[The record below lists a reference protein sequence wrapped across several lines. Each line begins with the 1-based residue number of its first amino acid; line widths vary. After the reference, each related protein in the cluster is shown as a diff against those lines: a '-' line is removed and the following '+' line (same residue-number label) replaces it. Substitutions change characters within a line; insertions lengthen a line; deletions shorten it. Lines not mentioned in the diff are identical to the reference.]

1 MLYTLHKNIPSSF
14 ALESA
19 LADLKKII
27 AHRLHT
33 HFNEQSFSFKQW
45 VAQNF
50 NGTLYKQELLQYV
63 PNIKHSEEWII
74 LMLALVPHV
83 RPDFFESIIREHLPA
98 GGDFSEFGGVKA
110 TNHRSM
116 LPTGET
122 AQFILA
128 GTHLEDRL
136 TVHQYFTE
144 DHFFF
149 KQTILWLEPVK
160 EGEPVMS
167 GRIVL
172 AQDVLDK
179 ILFHKET
186 APRFGLDFPAK
197 RVTTEMDWTDA
208 VLNQQTTAQ
217 VKDIS
222 TWLQHHH
229 LLQEDEN
236 LRRKLK
242 PGYRVL
248 FYGPSGTGK
257 TLTAALIG
265 KEFGKEVYRIDLS
278 QVVSKYIG
286 ETEKNL
292 ETVFRRAESKNWI
305 LFFDEADA
313 LFGKRTNVQSSHDKY
328 ANQEVSYL
336 LQRVEDYPGLLI
348 LASNFKSNLDEAFL
362 RRFHA
367 VIHFP
372 MPNAAERFVLW
383 QKAMPALLP
392 PDDTVN
398 LQQLSKQY
406 EMSGASILN
415 AVQFAAL
422 SALAENSK
430 QLSQSHLVEGIRKE
444 FIKEEKSI

>member
-1 MLYTLHKNIPSSF
+1 MLYTLHKQTASSF
-14 ALESA
+14 ALEAAFS
-19 LADLKKII
+19 DLNKII
-27 AHRLHT
+27 AHRMQT
-33 HFNEQSFSFKQW
+33 HFDEQYVHFQQW
-45 VAQNF
+45 LGEHF
-50 NGTLYKQELLQYV
+50 NGNLMKADLL
-63 PNIKHSEEWII
+63 KHIPQLQHPDEWII
-74 LMLALVPHV
+74 LMLGLVPHIS
-83 RPDFFESIIREHLPA
+83 PNFFETIIKEHLPT
-98 GGDFSEFGGVKA
+98 GGDFPEFGGVKG

-128 GTHLEDRL
+128 GTKIEERL
-136 TVHQYFTE
+136 QVHRYFAE

-149 KQTILWLEPVK
+149 TQNILWLEPVK

-172 AQDVLDK
+172 AQDIIDK
-179 ILFHKET
+179 ILLNRET

-197 RVTTEMDWTDA
+197 RVTTEMNWEDA
-208 VLNQQTTAQ
+208 VLNNQTAQQ

-229 LLQEDEN
+229 LLFEDEN
-236 LRRKLK
+236 LRRKVK

-257 TLTAALIG
+257 TLTAALLG
-265 KEFGKEVYRIDLS
+265 KEFKKDVYRIDLS
-278 QVVSKYIG
+278 QIVSKFIG

-292 ETVFRRAESKNWI
+292 ESVFRRAESKNWI

-348 LASNFKSNLDEAFL
+348 LASNFKTNLDEAFI

-372 MPNAAERFVLW
+372 MPNAAERLQLW
-383 QKAMPALLP
+383 QKAMPASLHA
-392 PDDTVN
+392 DATVN
-398 LQQLSKQY
+398 LNELARQY
-406 EMSGASILN
+406 EMSGAAILN

-422 SALAENSK
+422 SAFATGATHVTK
-430 QLSQSHLVEGIRKE
+430 AHLMDGIRKE